1 MAIHRLATLEQTQSR
16 FSRKETTMSIE
27 SRKDW
32 YHHSARRMWLML
44 ICLGVLLFSA
54 APVHGQSFVSGSTG
68 ADGPFAPTSSQAVQV
83 PPAGVFNFTTINIPT
98 GVNITF
104 IRNASNS
111 PVTML
116 ATGNVTIA
124 GVIGISGANGSIRSG
139 GSGGPGGHKGGV
151 GAISTEGFTIAI
163 SGDGPGGGSGGVGN
177 GGGGGGGYALA
188 GKDGGGQGGPSYGIR
203 TLLPLL
209 GGSGGGGSGAFGAV
223 SGGGGGGGGGA
234 ILIASSG
241 SITFNG
247 ASIIARGGSGAC
259 AGFACGG
266 GGAGGAIRLVA
277 NTIAGSVAL
286 DVSGGASG
294 SGGSGGSGYIRIEA
308 FDSSGLNLNATPVL
322 SLGLP
327 QSAIPPNAP
336 SLRIASV
343 AGIAPVSTSGSLQG
357 VPDILLPSSQA
368 NPVDVAIEAANI
380 PVGSIVDVTVT
391 PDTAARTTVQSTPL
405 AGAQSASTAT
415 ASVNIPSAGMSVI
428 TAKVSITLVSSARP
442 LFIEGERVNRIDIGV
457 AWGGASEVTWI
468 TQSGRRIKR

>member
-1 MAIHRLATLEQTQSR
+1 
-16 FSRKETTMSIE
+16 
-27 SRKDW
+27 
-32 YHHSARRMWLML
+32 ML

-54 APVHGQSFVSGSTG
+54 VPVHGQSFVSGSTG
-68 ADGPFAPTSSQAVQV
+68 ADGPFAPTSNQAVQV
-83 PPAGVFNFTTINIPT
+83 PPGGVFNFTTINIPSSVT
-98 GVNITF
+98 ITF

-124 GVIGISGANGSIRSG
+124 GAINISGANGGIRSG
-139 GSGGPGGHKGGV
+139 GSGGPGGYKGGV
-151 GAISTEGFTIAI
+151 GAISVDGFTTAI
-163 SGDGPGGGSGGVGN
+163 SGDGPGGGSGGTGN
-177 GGGGGGGYALA
+177 RGGGGGGYALA
-188 GKDGGGQGGPSYGIR
+188 GQDGGFYGSPGGGSGGQGGPSYGIR

-209 GGSGGGGSGAFGAV
+209 GGSGGGGSGTSVAA

-247 ASIIARGGSGAC
+247 ASIIARGGSGAP
-259 AGFACGG
+259 AGFVRGG

-277 NTIAGSVAL
+277 NTIAGIVAL
-286 DVSGGASG
+286 DVSGGESG
-294 SGGSGGSGYIRIEA
+294 PGGSGGSGYIRIEA

-327 QSAIPPNAP
+327 QSAIPPDAP

-343 AGIAPVSTSGSLQG
+343 AGIEPVSTAGSLQG

-368 NPVDVAIEAANI
+368 NPVAVAIEAANI

-391 PDTAARTTVQSTPL
+391 PDAGARTTVQSTPL
-405 AGAQSASTAT
+405 DGAQSASTAT

-428 TAKVSITLVSSARP
+428 TAKVSITLVSSAQP
-442 LFIEGERVNRIDIGV
+442 LFIDGERVNRIDIGA
-457 AWGGASEVTWI
+457 AWGGASEVTWV
-468 TQSGRRIKR
+468 TQSGRRVKR

>member
-1 MAIHRLATLEQTQSR
+1 
-16 FSRKETTMSIE
+16 MSIE
-27 SRKDW
+27 SREDW
-32 YHHSARRMWLML
+32 YYHSALRLWLML
-44 ICLGVLLFSA
+44 ICLGVFLFGA
-54 APVHGQSFVSGSTG
+54 VPVHGQSFLSGSTG

-83 PPAGVFNFTTINIPT
+83 PPGGVFNFTTINIPT
-98 GVNITF
+98 GVAITF

-124 GVIGISGANGSIRSG
+124 GAINISGATGGIRSG
-139 GSGGPGGHKGGV
+139 GSGGPGGYKGGV
-151 GAISTEGFTIAI
+151 GAISVDGFTTAI
-163 SGDGPGGGSGGVGN
+163 SGDGPGGGSGGAGN
-177 GGGGGGGYALA
+177 NDGGGGGYALA
-188 GKDGGGQGGPSYGIR
+188 GQDGGPIGKGGPSYGIR

-209 GGSGGGGSGAFGAV
+209 GGSGGGGSGTGGTA

-241 SITFNG
+241 SITFNA
-247 ASIIARGGSGAC
+247 ASIIATGGSGAFS
-259 AGFACGG
+259 GFVGGG

-277 NTIAGSVAL
+277 NTIAGSVTMN
-286 DVSGGASG
+286 VSGGG
-294 SGGSGGSGYIRIEA
+294 SGSGGSGYIRIEA
-308 FDSSGLNLNATPVL
+308 FDSSSLNLNATPVL

-327 QSAIPPNAP
+327 QSAIPPDAP

-343 AGIAPVSTSGSLQG
+343 AGIAPVSTAGSLQG
-357 VPDILLPSSQA
+357 VPDILLPSTQA
-368 NPVDVAIEAANI
+368 NPVAVAIEAANI

-391 PDTAARTTVQSTPL
+391 PDVGARTTFQSTPL

-428 TAKVSITLVSSARP
+428 TAKVSITLVSSAQP
-442 LFIEGERVNRIDIGV
+442 LFIDGERVNRIDIGV
-457 AWGGASEVTWI
+457 AWRGASEVTWV